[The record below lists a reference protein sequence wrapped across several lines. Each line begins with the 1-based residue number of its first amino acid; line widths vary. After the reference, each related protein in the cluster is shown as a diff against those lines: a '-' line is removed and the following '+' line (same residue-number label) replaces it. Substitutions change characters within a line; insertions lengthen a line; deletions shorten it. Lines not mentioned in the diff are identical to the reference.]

1 MKKKYP
7 FLQLVTTVP
16 KQYKILKPFKNF
28 EPNITNT
35 LFVKV
40 INFRLSNTTL
50 FLNLKILTAPNSFLK
65 CTIFKFKPKH
75 LKQFALNQEI
85 YIHGKVTQHEI
96 YGTQIINPTVLSK
109 TSDEVIPVY
118 KNTKIKELIEKH
130 INFNNLKQQGLP
142 YSIISVILKLH
153 RYPDEDL
160 AKYLDLHGTFP
171 EEYIYALKYCEAFEY
186 IKTQKKLNKPFP
198 SIKIIDNNI
207 NSWIETLP
215 FNLTNDQKKVI
226 AEIKDDFLSEMA
238 TKRIIVG
245 DVGSGKTMVILASVV
260 LAYPEKSLLMA
271 PTSILAQQLFQE
283 AKKFLP
289 HHFKIGLITSK
300 TVKKVLKENPLDDF
314 DFLIGT
320 QALIYQKLP
329 RAFLIM
335 VDEQHR
341 FGTRERN
348 KLKKLVQEG
357 DKHPHFLQFSATPIP
372 RTQAMMNSLF
382 IKTSL
387 IEEIPFEKNIKTEI
401 IFPRDF
407 TKLLNHI
414 NDEVKKNHQVLII
427 YPLVEESTKI
437 NYQSLQEGQE
447 FWLSNFD
454 NVYVTHGKDK
464 NKETVLEEFRDK
476 GSILLSTTVV
486 EVGISLPK
494 LTIIVI
500 VGAERLGLATLH
512 QLRGRV
518 SRTGLE
524 GFCYLFTK
532 SNNEESLERLQQFAN
547 IKNGF
552 DIATMDLKNRKSG
565 DISKGTVQSGTIF
578 QWFDISQDKQ
588 IVQAIAEDIK
598 QLTNEE
604 LNSDSFI
611 QD

>member
-1 MKKKYP
+1 MKKKYS
-7 FLQLVTTVP
+7 FLQLVATVP
-16 KQYKILKPFKNF
+16 KQYKILKPFKDF
-28 EPNITNT
+28 EQNITNT

-40 INFRLSNTTL
+40 IDFRLRNTTL

-65 CTIFKFKPKH
+65 CTIFKFKPQH
-75 LKQFALNQEI
+75 LKEFALNQEI

-109 TSDEVIPVY
+109 TSDEVTPVY

-198 SIKIIDNNI
+198 SIKIVDNNI
-207 NSWIETLP
+207 NSWIKTLP

-226 AEIKDDFLSEMA
+226 AEIKNDFLSEMA
-238 TKRIIVG
+238 IKRIIVG

-271 PTSILAQQLFQE
+271 PTSILAQQLVQE

-300 TVKKVLKENPLDDF
+300 TVKKVLKENSLDDF

-329 RAFLIM
+329 QAFLVM

-348 KLKKLVQEG
+348 KLKTLVQEG

-382 IKTSL
+382 VKTSL
-387 IEEIPFEKNIKTEI
+387 IEEIPFEKNIKTKI

-407 TKLLNHI
+407 TKLLI
-414 NDEVKKNHQVLII
+414 
-427 YPLVEESTKI
+427 T
-437 NYQSLQEGQE
+437 
-447 FWLSNFD
+447 
-454 NVYVTHGKDK
+454 
-464 NKETVLEEFRDK
+464 
-476 GSILLSTTVV
+476 
-486 EVGISLPK
+486 
-494 LTIIVI
+494 LTM
-500 VGAERLGLATLH
+500 R
-512 QLRGRV
+512 
-518 SRTGLE
+518 
-524 GFCYLFTK
+524 
-532 SNNEESLERLQQFAN
+532 
-547 IKNGF
+547 
-552 DIATMDLKNRKSG
+552 
-565 DISKGTVQSGTIF
+565 
-578 QWFDISQDKQ
+578 
-588 IVQAIAEDIK
+588 
-598 QLTNEE
+598 
-604 LNSDSFI
+604 
-611 QD
+611 